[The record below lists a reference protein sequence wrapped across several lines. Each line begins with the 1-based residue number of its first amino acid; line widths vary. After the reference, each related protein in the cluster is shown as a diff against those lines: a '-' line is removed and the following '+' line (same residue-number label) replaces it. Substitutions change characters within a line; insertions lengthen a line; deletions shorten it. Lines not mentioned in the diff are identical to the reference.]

1 MTDSTY
7 NSRRWMRRVAVIGA
21 GAVMALGA
29 LAVMVGTQPVR
40 VDPRDA
46 IPSVAAGFTLSVPRP
61 GSQAARDAASATEYR
76 IATS

>member
-7 NSRRWMRRVAVIGA
+7 NSIRWMRRLAVIGA
-21 GAVMALGA
+21 GAAMALGA
-29 LAVMVGTQPVR
+29 LAVMVETQPVR